1 MNCIMEWLKPP
12 RFSEAEKEKQTLCVG
27 NLLLECRF
35 CFEKGD
41 IPDEKRKTY
50 VFEECIK
57 KNREK
62 KKKFNNLLPPGV
74 DPSAFR
80 S

>member
-1 MNCIMEWLKPP
+1 MFLKN
-12 RFSEAEKEKQTLCVG
+12 AL
-27 NLLLECRF
+27 
-35 CFEKGD
+35 
-41 IPDEKRKTY
+41 
-50 VFEECIK
+50 K

-80 S
+80 LQGEAQSIAPSTRCIGFMV